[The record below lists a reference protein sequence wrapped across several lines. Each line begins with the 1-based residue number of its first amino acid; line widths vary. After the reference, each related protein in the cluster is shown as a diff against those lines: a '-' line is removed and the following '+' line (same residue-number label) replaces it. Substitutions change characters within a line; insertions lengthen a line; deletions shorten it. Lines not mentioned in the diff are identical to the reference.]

1 MGNRA
6 NIQIKYSEGNDI
18 FFYSH
23 WSGRDVDNIVQSAL
37 LRGKSRWDDESYLAR
52 IIFVDLIR
60 DDVFDLIG
68 NGISPYEIEAGS
80 PKCIVDMPSQ
90 KVIDTYGKQW
100 TFEEFAYR
108 PIKKI

>member
-37 LRGKSRWDDESYLAR
+37 LRGKSRWNDESYLAR
-52 IIFVDLIR
+52 IIFCELIQR
-60 DDVFDLIG
+60 DVLELTG
-68 NGISPYEIEAGS
+68 YGISPYEIEAGS
-80 PKCIVDMPSQ
+80 PKCIVDMPNQ
-90 KVIDTYGKQW
+90 ETTDTNGDRW
-100 TFEEFAYR
+100 SFEKFAYR
-108 PIKKI
+108 QIKKI